1 MDKAGSNSGM
11 RDSTGR
17 QPMPKFEQP
26 HAAAPTIPAAADKN
40 RIVQSPA
47 QKPAPQRASPP
58 SAQSNPGLSQSFDQR
73 SIAVTQNQQKN
84 IESPPPP
91 ADPGASPNALRTS
104 VDAAINNVDRAL
116 SEMHKQEVDRLK
128 ARIDAMDRE
137 RATVDEELRKER
149 IARKQQDDKIR
160 DLETRRSPAA
170 SPSSS
175 GYGAG
180 GASPDKRKMD
190 LLEKQVQQLKQD
202 KQREEMRRLEA
213 ESTLKSV
220 ERRAND
226 LQYQV
231 RVVCVYVLQ
240 GGVEDVFLTCVLVG
254 ASLTH
259 THTHADGTDVSSR

>member
-1 MDKAGSNSGM
+1 MDKAGANSGM

-17 QPMPKFEQP
+17 QPTPSFEQKP
-26 HAAAPTIPAAADKN
+26 HAAATTTPAAADKN
-40 RIVQSPA
+40 RVVQSPA

-84 IESPPPP
+84 ARTPPSPG
-91 ADPGASPNALRTS
+91 DPGASPNALRTS

-137 RATVDEELRKER
+137 RAQIDDDLRRER
-149 IARKQQDDKIR
+149 LARKQQDDKIR
-160 DLETRRSPAA
+160 DLETRRSPAS

-180 GASPDKRKMD
+180 GASPETRKID

-231 RVVCVYVLQ
+231 GAVCVRGRV
-240 GGVEDVFLTCVLVG
+240 GGRV
-254 ASLTH
+254 
-259 THTHADGTDVSSR
+259 